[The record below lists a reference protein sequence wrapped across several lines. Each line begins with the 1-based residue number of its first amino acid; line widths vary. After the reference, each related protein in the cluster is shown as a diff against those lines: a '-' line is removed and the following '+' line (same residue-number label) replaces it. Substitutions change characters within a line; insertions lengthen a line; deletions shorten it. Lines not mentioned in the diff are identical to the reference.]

1 MLLPIKPICPAA
13 KMRKDGTS
21 VIFIQY
27 CRSEH
32 DKTLLNTEIA
42 IPPEYWNKKRNRV
55 TDNLPSEYGVPQK
68 INLEVHRMYRMAED
82 IVKFAIKIGYSD
94 PVSFVKNTFSP
105 DFDLNNLGIERV
117 RTNLKTES
125 NEKVNHDFFFQ
136 FDQYLKSKES
146 TVSRGTMDVLKNLK
160 MVLEKFQ
167 DFRKKKITFSQI
179 DLSFY
184 EEYVYYLTYC
194 HMQFRKK
201 NPIRGMKVNTIG
213 KNVKQLIAFLK
224 NRQAKKLIPTLD
236 LTGFKIHEEDS
247 DAIYLNA
254 EEINKILLVDLTKDT
269 NLELHRDLFVFG
281 CLTGLRFSDYSKIQA
296 EDVRDNMLYKKQGKT
311 KHWVVVPLRTE
322 ASEIFQ
328 RSISKRN
335 IETSNPEFNLF
346 IKEIGKLAGL
356 DRQIKH
362 SYMQGNKEVFETRP
376 KYAWITSHTCRR
388 SFCTNEFLAG
398 TPVELIM
405 KISGHKSLKDFYR
418 YIKIAPEQAGQRIRE
433 IWQQRGELLTK

>member
-1 MLLPIKPICPAA
+1 
-13 KMRKDGTS
+13 
-21 VIFIQY
+21 
-27 CRSEH
+27 
-32 DKTLLNTEIA
+32 
-42 IPPEYWNKKRNRV
+42 
-55 TDNLPSEYGVPQK
+55 
-68 INLEVHRMYRMAED
+68 
-82 IVKFAIKIGYSD
+82 
-94 PVSFVKNTFSP
+94 
-105 DFDLNNLGIERV
+105 
-117 RTNLKTES
+117 
-125 NEKVNHDFFFQ
+125 
-136 FDQYLKSKES
+136 
-146 TVSRGTMDVLKNLK
+146 
-160 MVLEKFQ
+160 
-167 DFRKKKITFSQI
+167 
-179 DLSFY
+179 
-184 EEYVYYLTYC
+184 
-194 HMQFRKK
+194 
-201 NPIRGMKVNTIG
+201 MKVNTIG
-213 KNVKQLIAFLK
+213 KNVKQLITFLK

-433 IWQQRGELLTK
+433 IWQQRGELLKK